1 MDISQIPYTVENVEK
16 ASFMDKKESNIY
28 FYQFYKFTLKVV
40 NEFYATSQVT
50 NEYKPQLDQW
60 LKQAQNSQEAWQ
72 FSWQLIDMSKSINC
86 QFYAASCL
94 YTKVSKFLNDVPS
107 DQYDILKNKL
117 LEKLL
122 LYASS
127 LVDTSRNPQ
136 IRLIQRKLNSTLA
149 KLALYLI
156 NDQWPNCI
164 QDIIQTIPNC
174 INSDEMRNKTKYELD
189 EQQNQLILI
198 VLDILTLLPDEYTSL
213 SNLTKLKRTQINNH
227 LKKNFAII
235 SQYLLNLFNTFNTLN
250 VNELKEKSYFNMV
263 ELSIKCLTNW
273 IEFGVQFSEIQ
284 LFIEYLF
291 VYIYNENLFEKS
303 AECLTSILNSEDNT
317 K

>member
-1 MDISQIPYTVENVEK
+1 
-16 ASFMDKKESNIY
+16 
-28 FYQFYKFTLKVV
+28 V

-50 NEYKPQLDQW
+50 NEFKPQLDQW
-60 LKQAQNSQEAWQ
+60 LKQAQNSPEAWQ
-72 FSWQLIDMSKSINC
+72 FSWQLVDMSKSINC
-86 QFYAASCL
+86 QFYGASCL
-94 YTKVSKFLNDVPS
+94 YTKVAKFLNDVPS
-107 DQYDILKNKL
+107 DQYDVLKNKL

-127 LVDTSRNPQ
+127 LVDTTRNPQ

-156 NDQWPNCI
+156 ADQWPNCI
-164 QDIIQTIPNC
+164 TDIIQTIPNC
-174 INSDEMRNKTKYELD
+174 INPEEVKNRSKQELD

-198 VLDILTLLPDEYTSL
+198 VLDILTLLPDEYASL
-213 SNLTKLKRTQINNH
+213 SNLTKLKRTQINGH
-227 LKKNFAII
+227 LKKNYPAI
-235 SQYLLNLFNTFNTLN
+235 SQYLLNLFNTFNSLDIN
-250 VNELKEKSYFNMV
+250 NLKEKSYFNLID
-263 ELSIKCLTNW
+263 LSIKCLTNW

-284 LFIEYLF
+284 LFIDYLF

-303 AECLTSILNSEDNT
+303 AECLTSILNSEDNA